1 MLVIYQLEPYLSTEE
16 FINLMERSGL
26 AERRPLED
34 SSRVLRMLK
43 NSDLILTARNEEA
56 LLIGVSRCITDFAL
70 CCYCSDLAVDRKW
83 QRQGIGKELLQ
94 KSQTAAGEDCLFHL
108 LSSPSAMSYYT
119 HAGLEKF
126 DTCFEYGVY
135 SDLQQ
140 KVEPFL

>member
-1 MLVIYQLEPYLSTEE
+1 M
-16 FINLMERSGL
+16 R
-26 AERRPLED
+26 
-34 SSRVLRMLK
+34 
-43 NSDLILTARNEEA
+43 
-56 LLIGVSRCITDFAL
+56 
-70 CCYCSDLAVDRKW
+70 
-83 QRQGIGKELLQ
+83 
-94 KSQTAAGEDCLFHL
+94 QTAAGEGCLFHL